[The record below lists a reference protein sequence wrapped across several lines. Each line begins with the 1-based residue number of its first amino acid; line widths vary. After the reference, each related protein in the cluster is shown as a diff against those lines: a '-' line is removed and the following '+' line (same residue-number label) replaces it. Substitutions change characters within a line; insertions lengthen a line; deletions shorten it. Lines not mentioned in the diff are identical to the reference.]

1 MDLQDL
7 IRQRKSTMA
16 FSKRG
21 VGEFE
26 MNKLF
31 EAARWAASSYNR
43 QPWRFIYAY
52 KEKDEELYN
61 ILFELLAEFNQAW
74 AKAAPV
80 LMLSMARVKY
90 VDAGDEYKHAWHDLG
105 LAMGNM
111 SLTATS
117 IGLSLHQM
125 SGFNPEKAK
134 TDLHIPDDLEP
145 VSMVAIGYPGDITNL
160 PLDIHKMESSI
171 RQRKPVEE
179 IAFNHAFNKIEE

>member
-1 MDLQDL
+1 MDIQDL

-16 FSKRG
+16 FSKRS
-21 VGEFE
+21 VGDFE
-26 MNKLF
+26 MTKLF

-52 KEKDEELYN
+52 KDKNEELYN
-61 ILFELLAEFNQAW
+61 ILFNLLAEFNQAW

-80 LMLSMARVKY
+80 LMLTMARIKY
-90 VDAGDEYKHAWHDLG
+90 EDAGEDYKHSWHDLG

-111 SLTATS
+111 ALAATS

-125 SGFNPEKAK
+125 SGFNPEKA
-134 TDLHIPDDLEP
+134 TTVLNIPDFLEP

-160 PLDIHKMESSI
+160 PLDIHKMESKI
-171 RQRKPVEE
+171 RNRKPVEE
-179 IAFNHAFNKIEE
+179 IAFNNIFPEPEN